1 MSIESIMSLAGKLRR
16 TLFGIS
22 EREALF
28 SRRGFPAQTDARPYL
43 EKIGATFILGYNG
56 ALARMSN
63 GSLVETLSRVDR
75 EMSGFAYEGAA
86 MAMALLDM
94 LTPWNR
100 RRLDGF
106 LSGPGEKHY
115 YMVHIGAGW
124 ALARLK
130 RSVPGYLQNRHP
142 VYRWL
147 VMDGFGFHQGYF
159 RWRQYVEERRPE
171 PGLSGYAARAF
182 DQGLGRA
189 LWFVCGADVD
199 QAVERVSAFPER
211 RRADLYSGIGLA
223 VTYAGKPT
231 AAELGRLRAL
241 AQPYQKELAQGA
253 AFAAKARERAGIPAA
268 HTELACRELCGL
280 SAARAATLSDR
291 ALADLPQDGDI
302 PAYEIWRTRLRN
314 MIAEEKTTT

>member
-1 MSIESIMSLAGKLRR
+1 MSSLAGKLRR

-28 SRRGFPAQTDARPYL
+28 SRRGFPARTDACRYL
-43 EKIGATFILGYNG
+43 EKVGATFILGYNA
-56 ALARMSN
+56 ALARVN
-63 GSLVETLSRVDR
+63 NRLLTEDLNRVEKDL
-75 EMSGFAYEGAA
+75 SGFAFEGAA
-86 MAMALLDM
+86 MAKALLDM

-100 RRLDGF
+100 RRLTAF
-106 LSGPGEKHY
+106 LEGPGDRHF

-130 RSVPGYLQNRHP
+130 RSVSTYLQSRHP

-147 VMDGFGFHQGYF
+147 VMDGYGFHQGYF
-159 RWRQYVEERRPE
+159 HWRRSVLEQRPE

-189 LWFVCGADVD
+189 LWFVGGADVD
-199 QAVERVSAFPER
+199 KVVALAMTFPER
-211 RRADLYSGIGLA
+211 RRADLFSGIGLA

-231 AAELGRLRAL
+231 AGGLRKLRTL
-241 AQPYQKELAQGA
+241 APTYLREIAQGA
-253 AFAAKARERAGIPAA
+253 AFAAKARQRAGNPAA

-280 SAARAATLSDR
+280 SAAKAADYSDR
-291 ALADLPQDGDI
+291 ALADLPPDDDDL

-314 MIAEEKTTT
+314 MIAEEKTAT